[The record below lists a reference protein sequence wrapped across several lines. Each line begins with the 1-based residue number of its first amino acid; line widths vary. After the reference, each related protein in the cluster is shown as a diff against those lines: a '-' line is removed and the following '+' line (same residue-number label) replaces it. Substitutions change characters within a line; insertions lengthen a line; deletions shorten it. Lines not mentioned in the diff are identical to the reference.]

1 MNSTPAWVR
10 TFPPEASEG
19 WTISFIERKSR
30 YWLEASAG
38 LKAAQLFEQGVQRAW
53 HWAQPSRWIRWF
65 TDGERRYGK
74 ELWKLAS
81 VYLPSSLTSTAY
93 PYRKV
98 WREGLE
104 VAIKIKGSQ
113 GQPRVEWLK
122 IEHPWTALSAIAEVH
137 ANHLEA
143 FNSALRRR
151 ATAYR
156 RRQNHYA
163 KQVEGLQRALD
174 VQRLMHNWVRPHW
187 SLGKQTTPAMAMGFI
202 QRPLKLS
209 EILVSRGLQSF
220 TL

>member
-1 MNSTPAWVR
+1 
-10 TFPPEASEG
+10 
-19 WTISFIERKSR
+19 
-30 YWLEASAG
+30 
-38 LKAAQLFEQGVQRAW
+38 VQRAW
-53 HWAQPSRWIRWF
+53 HWAQPSAWIRWF

-81 VYLPSSLTSTAY
+81 VYLPSSLTSDAY

-113 GQPRVEWLK
+113 GQPRVEWLNV
-122 IEHPWTALSAIAEVH
+122 EHPWTALSAIAEVH

>member
-1 MNSTPAWVR
+1 
-10 TFPPEASEG
+10 
-19 WTISFIERKSR
+19 
-30 YWLEASAG
+30 
-38 LKAAQLFEQGVQRAW
+38 
-53 HWAQPSRWIRWF
+53 
-65 TDGERRYGK
+65 
-74 ELWKLAS
+74 
-81 VYLPSSLTSTAY
+81 
-93 PYRKV
+93 
-98 WREGLE
+98 

-113 GQPRVEWLK
+113 GQHRVEWLN

-163 KQVEGLQRALD
+163 QAGGGLTARFGCPASNAQ
-174 VQRLMHNWVRPHW
+174 
-187 SLGKQTTPAMAMGFI
+187 LGVTPLEFGEADHASPSAAMPRGLLMGFI

-209 EILVSRGLQSF
+209 EILVSRGLQSL

>member
-1 MNSTPAWVR
+1 MELLTPRLRLRHWQASDLAPFAAMNADPVVMEHFPAPYHGQSLTRCWSTS
-10 TFPPEASEG
+10 PP
-19 WTISFIERKSR
+19 TIKPI
-30 YWLEASAG
+30 A
-38 LKAAQLFEQGVQRAW
+38 
-53 HWAQPSRWIRWF
+53 WIRWF

-81 VYLPSSLTSTAY
+81 VYLPSHLTSAAY

-104 VAIKIKGSQ
+104 GAIKIKGSQ
-113 GQPRVEWLK
+113 GQPRVEWLNV
-122 IEHPWTALSAIAEVH
+122 EHPWTALSALAEVH

-187 SLGKQTTPAMAMGFI
+187 SLGRRSQIKYQYHAHPFSI
-202 QRPLKLS
+202 
-209 EILVSRGLQSF
+209 
-220 TL
+220 